1 MSLPSFRA
9 AFPLY
14 PAAAAM
20 VLECARQLSGSQQ
33 GWRGVEVVHAEAA
46 GRYVLRGVSR
56 RLERQQRVH
65 HQQQQQQQQV
75 ASISDSAAEAALPA
89 AAVAL
94 NNNVAPSSSLGPA
107 LMGPSAPPP
116 PYQYVVPVE
125 AHAVWRNDT

>member
-65 HQQQQQQQQV
+65 QQQQQLI
-75 ASISDSAAEAALPA
+75 APTSDAAADAALPV

-94 NNNVAPSSSLGPA
+94 NNNAVPSSSLGPA

-116 PYQYVVPVE
+116 LYQYVVPVE
-125 AHAVWRNDT
+125 AHAVWRNDA